1 MCPRGSGCRGSGGT
15 MTTDG
20 LPDRIAFL
28 GFGLIG
34 GSIAKALRAPA
45 ASEVR
50 ELQLVAWTPGG
61 KGPEAGVAA
70 GILDV
75 AAPAASAALEGA
87 GLVILA
93 APPLDVLDLLD
104 DLAGPLREALAPDV
118 TITDVASTK
127 AAIIERAGRL
137 GLPFVG
143 GHPMAGRDES
153 GVGASNADLF
163 RDRPWIVVASA
174 NEAAA
179 EARVAR
185 VETLARTVGA
195 RPVRIGAA
203 EHDSLVAA
211 ISHLPLVAAAALVEA
226 VTGSAGPAA
235 AADAGWAE
243 DWPAAR
249 HLAASGWRDATRL
262 ARGDPAMGAGIL
274 ATNAGP
280 IVARLR
286 AYRHVLDTWIAELE
300 RPSGPDPEEL
310 EDRLLAV
317 RERLDPPPE

>member
-1 MCPRGSGCRGSGGT
+1 
-15 MTTDG
+15 MTTEG

-34 GSIAKALRAPA
+34 GSVAKALRA
-45 ASEVR
+45 ASTADGR
-50 ELQLVAWTPGG
+50 SLQLIAWTPGG
-61 KGPEAGVAA
+61 AGPTAGLAA

-75 AAPAASAALEGA
+75 VAPDAGAALDDA

-104 DLAGPLREALAPDV
+104 DLAGPSRAALAAGV

-127 AAIIERAGRL
+127 AAISERAGRL

-153 GVGASNADLF
+153 GVSASSADLF
-163 RDRPWIVVASA
+163 RDRPWVIVPPARGA
-174 NEAAA
+174 GAGPAGTDAGA
-179 EARVAR
+179 ESHVAR
-185 VETLARTVGA
+185 VEALARAVGA
-195 RPVRIGAA
+195 RPVTLSAV
-203 EHDSLVAA
+203 EHDGLVAA

-243 DWPAAR
+243 DWPAAKR
-249 HLAASGWRDATRL
+249 LAASGWRDATRL

-280 IVARLR
+280 VVARLK
-286 AYRHVLDTWIAELE
+286 AYRHVLDTWITELE
-300 RPSGPDPEEL
+300 RPSGPDPVEL

>member
-1 MCPRGSGCRGSGGT
+1 
-15 MTTDG
+15 MTGEG

-34 GSIAKALRAPA
+34 GSIAKGLRAA
-45 ASEVR
+45 APRQGSGP
-50 ELQLVAWTPGG
+50 QLVAWTPGG
-61 KGPEAGVAA
+61 KGPQAGVAA
-70 GILDV
+70 GILDA
-75 AAPAASAALEGA
+75 AAPSARAALEGA

-104 DLAGPLREALAPDV
+104 DLAGPLREALAADV
-118 TITDVASTK
+118 TITDVASSK
-127 AAIIERAGRL
+127 AAITERAGRL

-153 GVGASNADLF
+153 GVAASSAELL
-163 RDRPWIVVASA
+163 RDRPWVVVPPAASGT
-174 NEAAA
+174 EAHA
-179 EARVAR
+179 AR
-185 VETLARTVGA
+185 VEALARAVGA
-195 RPVRIGAA
+195 RPIRIDAA
-203 EHDSLVAA
+203 EHDGLVAA

-235 AADAGWAE
+235 AADAGWAA

-249 HLAASGWRDATRL
+249 ELAASGWRDATRL

-280 IVARLR
+280 VVARLK

-300 RPSGPDPEEL
+300 RPSGPDPDEL

>member
-1 MCPRGSGCRGSGGT
+1 
-15 MTTDG
+15 MTTEG

-34 GSIAKALRAPA
+34 GSVAKALRA
-45 ASEVR
+45 ASTAEGR
-50 ELQLVAWTPGG
+50 GLELIAWTPEGA
-61 KGPEAGVAA
+61 GPKAGLAA

-75 AAPAASAALEGA
+75 VAADPAAALEGA

-93 APPLDVLDLLD
+93 APPLAVLDLLD
-104 DLAGPLREALAPDV
+104 DLAGPLRDALARDV

-127 AAIIERAGRL
+127 AAIADRAARL

-153 GVGASNADLF
+153 GVAASSADLF
-163 RDRPWIVVASA
+163 QDRPWVLVRPPGGSASA
-174 NEAAA
+174 EPHL
-179 EARVAR
+179 AR
-185 VETLARTVGA
+185 VEALARAVGA
-195 RPVRIGAA
+195 RPVTLDAV
-203 EHDSLVAA
+203 EHDGLVAA

-235 AADAGWAE
+235 AADAGWAQ

-249 HLAASGWRDATRL
+249 RLAASGWRDATRL
-262 ARGDPAMGAGIL
+262 ARGDAAMGAGIL

-280 IVARLR
+280 VVARLR

-300 RPSGPDPEEL
+300 RPSGPDPDQLEE
-310 EDRLLAV
+310 RLDAV
-317 RERLDPPPE
+317 RERLDASPE

>member
-1 MCPRGSGCRGSGGT
+1 
-15 MTTDG
+15 MTTEG
-20 LPDRIAFL
+20 LPNRIAFL

-34 GSIAKALRAPA
+34 GSIAKALRA
-45 ASEVR
+45 ASTAEGR
-50 ELQLVAWTPGG
+50 ALQLVAWTPGG
-61 KGPEAGVAA
+61 SGPEAGLAA
-70 GILDV
+70 GILDE
-75 AAPAASAALEGA
+75 AAADPRAALGGA
-87 GLVILA
+87 GLVVLA

-104 DLAGPLREALAPDV
+104 DLAGPLRDALAADV

-127 AAIIERAGRL
+127 AAISDRATRR

-153 GVGASNADLF
+153 GVGAASAGLF
-163 RDRPWIVVASA
+163 QDRPWVIVPPPGGASA
-174 NEAAA
+174 EPH
-179 EARVAR
+179 VAR
-185 VETLARTVGA
+185 VESLARAVGA
-195 RPVRIGAA
+195 RPVRLGPA

-249 HLAASGWRDATRL
+249 RLAASGWRDATRL

-280 IVARLR
+280 VVARLR

-300 RPSGPDPEEL
+300 RPSGPDPDEL
-310 EDRLLAV
+310 EERLLAV
-317 RERLDPPPE
+317 RERLDPPPD

>member
-1 MCPRGSGCRGSGGT
+1 

-34 GSIAKALRAPA
+34 GSVAKALRA
-45 ASEVR
+45 ASTADGGSLR
-50 ELQLVAWTPGG
+50 LVAWTPEGT
-61 KGPEAGVAA
+61 GPRAGLAA

-75 AAPAASAALEGA
+75 AAPDAAAALDGA

-93 APPLDVLDLLD
+93 APPLGVLELLD
-104 DLAGPLREALAPDV
+104 DLAGPLRNSLAADV

-127 AAIIERAGRL
+127 AAISDRAARR

-153 GVGASNADLF
+153 GVAASSADLF
-163 RDRPWIVVASA
+163 RDRPWVVVPPGGGV
-174 NEAAA
+174 AA
-179 EARVAR
+179 EPHVAR
-185 VETLARTVGA
+185 VEALARAVGA
-195 RPVRIGAA
+195 RPVTLGAV
-203 EHDSLVAA
+203 EHDGLVAA

-249 HLAASGWRDATRL
+249 RLAASGWRDATRL

-280 IVARLR
+280 VVARLK

-300 RPSGPDPEEL
+300 RPSGPDPDEL
-310 EDRLLAV
+310 EERLLAV

>member
-1 MCPRGSGCRGSGGT
+1 
-15 MTTDG
+15 MTTEG
-20 LPDRIAFL
+20 LPDRVAFL

-34 GSIAKALRAPA
+34 GSIAKALRAA
-45 ASEVR
+45 AAGEGR
-50 ELQLVAWTPGG
+50 EPQLVAWTPIG
-61 KGPEAGVAA
+61 KGPRAGVAA
-70 GILDV
+70 GILD
-75 AAPAASAALEGA
+75 AAAGDAKAALDGA

-93 APPLDVLDLLD
+93 APALDVLDLLD
-104 DLAGPLREALAPDV
+104 DLAGPLRVALSADV

-127 AAIIERAGRL
+127 AAITDRAGRL

-153 GVGASNADLF
+153 GVGASSADLF
-163 RDRPWIVVASA
+163 RDRPWVVVPPPSA
-174 NEAAA
+174 APA
-179 EARVAR
+179 EAHVAR
-185 VETLARTVGA
+185 VEALARAVGA

-280 IVARLR
+280 VVARLK
-286 AYRHVLDTWIAELE
+286 AYRHILDTWIAELE
-300 RPSGPDPEEL
+300 RPSGPDPDEL
-310 EDRLLAV
+310 EERLLAV